1 MKFTKIANRIVM
13 YITGSI
19 LIVAG
24 ILKVHQLLTEPIISE
39 GFWESWAFFV
49 IQIPLELGLG
59 VWLLCGL
66 FRKAAWL
73 LAVISFGGF
82 IVVTLQKAVVGEVYC
97 GCFGTVYVN
106 LWITVLAIDVPIFLL
121 LLVFRPKGEKLLPP
135 PWPSAEHFFGV
146 ALPTFVILASIVPVL
161 IFNKVERQTPWT
173 QNMPGSQ
180 NDSQQDPLHIP
191 DTNETAPDANQ
202 ITVAEQQWAMLEHI
216 DIADSLRSGLVIV
229 LFYHDDCPDCKEAI
243 PVYERYNQMY
253 KGNDLHFAFV
263 EIPPYGTEEDN
274 PIPPDT
280 TCLTGRLDTS
290 RKWLIQTPLVV
301 VIADGLFVKSWE
313 GVAPDDSQIF
323 ESIEQE

>member
-1 MKFTKIANRIVM
+1 MKFSKIANRIVM
-13 YITGSI
+13 YIAGSV

-24 ILKVHQLLTEPIISE
+24 ILKVHQLLIEPIISE

-59 VWLLCGL
+59 IWLLCGL

-82 IVVTLQKAVVGEVYC
+82 IVVTLQKALVGEVYC

-121 LLVFRPKGEKLLPP
+121 LLIFRPKGEKLLPP

-161 IFNKVERQTPWT
+161 LFNKVERQTPWT
-173 QNMPGSQ
+173 QNVPGPQ
-180 NDSQQDPLHIP
+180 NGLQQVPLHTT